1 MGGLAIITISLL
13 LYLTHLINV
22 EYRKF
27 KNNYE
32 QVFVSIPRDN
42 TIHALL
48 VIVLTS
54 NIITW
59 ILTSIN

>member
-13 LYLTHLINV
+13 LYTAHLITV
-22 EYRKF
+22 EYKKF
-27 KNNYE
+27 KNNYK
-32 QVFVSIPRDN
+32 QVFVSVPRDN
-42 TIHALL
+42 IIHALL

-54 NIITW
+54 NIMTW

>member
-13 LYLTHLINV
+13 LYLTHLINI
-22 EYRKF
+22 EYKKF

>member
-1 MGGLAIITISLL
+1 MGGLVIITISLL
-13 LYLTHLINV
+13 LYTAHLISV
-22 EYRKF
+22 EYKKF
-27 KNNYE
+27 KNNYK
-32 QVFVSIPRDN
+32 QVFVNVPRDN

-54 NIITW
+54 NIMTW

>member
-13 LYLTHLINV
+13 LFTAHLISV
-22 EYRKF
+22 EYKKF
-27 KNNYE
+27 KNNYK
-32 QVFVSIPRDN
+32 QVFVSVPRDN

-54 NIITW
+54 NIMTW

>member
-13 LYLTHLINV
+13 LYTAHLISV
-22 EYRKF
+22 EYKKF
-27 KNNYE
+27 KNNYK
-32 QVFVSIPRDN
+32 QVFVSVPRDN

-54 NIITW
+54 NIMTW
-59 ILTSIN
+59 ILTLIN

>member
-1 MGGLAIITISLL
+1 MGGLVIITISLL
-13 LYLTHLINV
+13 LYTAHLISV
-22 EYRKF
+22 EYKKF
-27 KNNYE
+27 KNNYK
-32 QVFVSIPRDN
+32 QMFVNVPRDN

-54 NIITW
+54 NIMTW

>member
-13 LYLTHLINV
+13 LYTAHLISV
-22 EYRKF
+22 EYKKF
-27 KNNYE
+27 KNNYK
-32 QVFVSIPRDN
+32 QVFVSVPRDN

-54 NIITW
+54 NIMTW

>member
-13 LYLTHLINV
+13 LYTAHLISV
-22 EYRKF
+22 EYKKF
-27 KNNYE
+27 KNNYK
-32 QVFVSIPRDN
+32 QVFVNVPRDN

-54 NIITW
+54 NIMTW